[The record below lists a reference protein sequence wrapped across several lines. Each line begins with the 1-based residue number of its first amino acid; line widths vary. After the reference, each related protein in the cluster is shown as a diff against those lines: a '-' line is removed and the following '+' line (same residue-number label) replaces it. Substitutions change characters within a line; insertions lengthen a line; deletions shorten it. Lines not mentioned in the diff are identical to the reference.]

1 MKKKIFKKQ
10 LLVLCADIYSYL
22 SVWCMGVGYVLHV
35 HMEVNGNFVEPLVS
49 FHVFVGSGTEVW
61 SGP

>member
-10 LLVLCADIYSYL
+10 LLVLCADIYSCL
-22 SVWCMGVGYVLHV
+22 SVWCMGVDCVLHV
-35 HMEVNGNFVEPLVS
+35 HMEVNGNFVEPLLS
-49 FHVFVGSGTEVW
+49 FYVFVGSGTEVW